1 MRRKTRIKM
10 GNYWYSWFRLC

>member
-1 MRRKTRIKM
+1 MLRITRIKM